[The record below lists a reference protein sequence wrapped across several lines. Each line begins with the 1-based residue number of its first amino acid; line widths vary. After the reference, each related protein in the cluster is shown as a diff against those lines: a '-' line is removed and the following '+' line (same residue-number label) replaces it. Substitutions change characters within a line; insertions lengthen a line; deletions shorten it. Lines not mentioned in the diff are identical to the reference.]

1 MIKNELSSQII
12 ERMIRKKT
20 QKRLLSMITG
30 LNKINKHTTEICY
43 ILGVIYIN

>member
-20 QKRLLSMITG
+20 QKRLLSMITE
-30 LNKINKHTTEICY
+30 LIKINKHTTEIYY
-43 ILGVIYIN
+43 ILGGYIH